1 MYLLNTMSLTT
12 NIILN
17 NNQYV
22 LNIDED
28 SVFKLKNMG
37 LQTDRLNINDI
48 K

>member
-17 NNQYV
+17 HNEYI

-37 LQTDRLNINDI
+37 L
-48 K
+48 

>member
-28 SVFKLKNMG
+28 SIFKLKNMG
-37 LQTDRLNINDI
+37 L
-48 K
+48 

>member
-1 MYLLNTMSLTT
+1 MYLLNTISLTT

>member
-17 NNQYV
+17 NNQYI

>member
-1 MYLLNTMSLTT
+1 MSLTT

-17 NNQYV
+17 NNEYI

-28 SVFKLKNMG
+28 SIFKLKNMG